1 MEKVKDGKG
10 TSESKGGWT
19 QKGSWNG
26 DWNVGFC
33 KGDGGKG
40 QGRKGT
46 RVQVL
51 QGYNIDGDMNNTW
64 GWSDSAVYNR
74 GRLCLGDDTG
84 DSDDQSIFPKRS
96 LLGMCR
102 GQRGH
107 LGQWLKW

>member
-1 MEKVKDGKG
+1 MRVDCRKRVASRRKDKEVMEKVKDGKG

-51 QGYNIDGDMNNTW
+51 QGYNIDG
-64 GWSDSAVYNR
+64 R
-74 GRLCLGDDTG
+74 HE
-84 DSDDQSIFPKRS
+84 Q
-96 LLGMCR
+96 
-102 GQRGH
+102 H
-107 LGQWLKW
+107 LGLE